1 MDAGGDAAHET
12 MLGIHRQEDERHCVF
27 QQLVIRHQFAFALV
41 NKKTHSLA
49 LTSSRFGG
57 IIFLYWITSKNSL
70 QTPADVES
78 LIQLQLQ
85 TNKQEM

>member
-41 NKKTHSLA
+41 NKKNTFTCVDFIAIRRNNFFILDHL
-49 LTSSRFGG
+49 
-57 IIFLYWITSKNSL
+57 
-70 QTPADVES
+70 
-78 LIQLQLQ
+78 
-85 TNKQEM
+85 